1 MRSVGN
7 QAPANPSPE
16 SAWALLNEPM
26 LVFGMKVVE
35 ALRCWEEDRM
45 ASGVILPIR

>member
-7 QAPANPSPE
+7 QAAVRPSPE
-16 SAWALLNEPM
+16 SECALENDPM
-26 LVFGMKVVE
+26 LVFGRKVVE